1 MNEEGNA
8 DTKVKTGVYHAPWEK
23 SFDKIRTPFEEF
35 IRRQITSGLLLMG
48 MAVLVLASAT
58 SPRG

>member
-1 MNEEGNA
+1 MNEEGSA
-8 DTKVKTGVYHAPWEK
+8 DTKVITGVYHALWEK

-35 IRRQITSGLLLMG
+35 IRHQTTSGLMG
-48 MAVLVLASAT
+48 MAVLVLVLASAA